1 MTAIEQLR
9 ANYATVRAWMV
20 ACGEWSVEDAVD
32 IGACI
37 ADAAQAAQQGVYGEL
52 AFWCDWMSHWADI
65 ATAHKQQMDA
75 LDRAAALWWLETGR
89 KVA

>member
-1 MTAIEQLR
+1 MTAIKQLR

-37 ADAAQAAQQGVYGEL
+37 ADAAFV
-52 AFWCDWMSHWADI
+52 
-65 ATAHKQQMDA
+65 
-75 LDRAAALWWLETGR
+75 
-89 KVA
+89 VA